1 MDSLNIYKASGV
13 AVGVIVGLVNC
24 VVLFRFMNRDK
35 KIFTKYDERQSV
47 ARGKA
52 YMYAFWAMMIAVL
65 IIILLDTAGITVAN
79 RFTTDFFAIFVGI
92 IVQVT
97 YSIWNDAY
105 YGINTNKKRFI
116 IVSIVAALFNLIPVI
131 GSIKGGNFIEN
142 GVVSDFGTNLLVFIL
157 MIIIGIELFIKDRID
172 SSKSSV
178 EESEDD
184 E

>member
-1 MDSLNIYKASGV
+1 MESLNIFKASGV
-13 AVGVIVGLVNC
+13 VCGVIVGLIIC
-24 VVLFRFMNRDK
+24 VVLFKFMNRDK
-35 KIFTKYDERQSV
+35 KIFTKYDERQTV

-52 YMYAFWAMMIAVL
+52 YMYGFWATMIAVL
-65 IIILLDTAGITVAN
+65 IIIVLDTANITVAN
-79 RFTTDFFAIFVGI
+79 RFTTDFFAVFVGI

-116 IVSIVAALFNLIPVI
+116 IVSIAAGLFNLLPVI
-131 GSIKGGNFIEN
+131 GSIRGGNFIEN
-142 GVVSDFGTNLLVFIL
+142 GVVSDFGTNLLVCLLLIV
-157 MIIIGIELFIKDRID
+157 IGVELFIKDRID
-172 SSKSSV
+172 SSKVSV